1 MRRIGIEG
9 IEVRFMTVAAA
20 LILAAVS
27 AGPTLAVPEQKS
39 DAEAILER
47 YTAAYNNRD
56 AEALGL
62 LYAVDAVLL
71 PSDSPLVR
79 GLAAIKKF
87 LGTEMQGPARAA
99 RRLRLR
105 LVEKG
110 VGDRIAYLV
119 GSYSFDGRTRGG
131 MFTFCLKRNER
142 GGWLIAADMRNASEF
157 GYQPLR
163 RP

>member
-1 MRRIGIEG
+1 
-9 IEVRFMTVAAA
+9 MTIAAA
-20 LILAAVS
+20 LVLAVVS
-27 AGPTLAVPEQKS
+27 AGSTPAVPEQKT

-47 YTAAYNNRD
+47 YAAAYSNRD
-56 AEALGL
+56 SEALGL
-62 LYAVDAVLL
+62 LYALDAVLL
-71 PSDSPLVR
+71 PPDQPLVR

-87 LGTEMQGPARAA
+87 LGTEMEGPARAA

-119 GSYSFDGRTRGG
+119 GSYSYDGRTRGG

-142 GGWLIAADMRNASEF
+142 GGWLIAADMRNGNEF
-157 GYQPLR
+157 GYQPLQ

>member
-1 MRRIGIEG
+1 
-9 IEVRFMTVAAA
+9 MTVAAA
-20 LILAAVS
+20 LILTVVS
-27 AGPTLAVPEQKS
+27 AGSTLAGPEQKS

-47 YTAAYNNRD
+47 YTSAYNNRD

-62 LYAVDAVLL
+62 LYAADAVLL
-71 PSDSPLVR
+71 PPDQPLVR

-87 LGTEMQGPARAA
+87 LGAEMDGTGRAA

-110 VGDRIAYLV
+110 VGDGIAYLV
-119 GSYSFDGRTRGG
+119 GSYSFEGRTRGG

-142 GGWLIAADMRNASEF
+142 GSWQIAADMRNASEF

>member
-1 MRRIGIEG
+1 
-9 IEVRFMTVAAA
+9 MTVAAA
-20 LILAAVS
+20 LILAVVS
-27 AGPTLAVPEQKS
+27 AGSTLARPEQKS
-39 DAEAILER
+39 DAGAILER

-71 PSDSPLVR
+71 PSDQPLVR

-87 LGTEMQGPARAA
+87 LGAEMEGTGRAA

-110 VGDRIAYLV
+110 VGDGLAYLV
-119 GSYSFDGRTRGG
+119 GSYSFEGRTRGG
-131 MFTFCLKRNER
+131 MFTFCLKRNEQSD
-142 GGWLIAADMRNASEF
+142 WLIAADMRNGSAIGF
-157 GYQPLR
+157 R
-163 RP
+163 RESSGRS

>member
-1 MRRIGIEG
+1 
-9 IEVRFMTVAAA
+9 MTVAAA
-20 LILAAVS
+20 LILAVVS
-27 AGPTLAVPEQKS
+27 AGSTLARPEQKS
-39 DAEAILER
+39 DAGAILER

-62 LYAVDAVLL
+62 LYAADAVLL
-71 PSDSPLVR
+71 PPDQPLVR

-87 LGTEMQGPARAA
+87 LGAEMEGTGRAA

-110 VGDRIAYLV
+110 VGDGLAYLV
-119 GSYSFDGRTRGG
+119 GSYSFEARTRGG
-131 MFTFCLKRNER
+131 MFTFCLKRNEH
-142 GGWLIAADMRNASEF
+142 GDWLIAADMRNASEF

>member
-1 MRRIGIEG
+1 MRLTSLLAI
-9 IEVRFMTVAAA
+9 A
-20 LILAAVS
+20 LLQFS
-27 AGPTLAVPEQKS
+27 TGSTLAVPEQKT
-39 DAEAILER
+39 DAGAILER

-71 PSDSPLVR
+71 PPDLPLVR

-131 MFTFCLKRNER
+131 MFTFCLKRSER
-142 GGWLIAADMRNASEF
+142 GGWLIAADMRNSSEF